1 MELAE
6 AAVQRQ
12 LDAYNVRDLQR
23 FLAEYA
29 ENVVVYRP
37 PDPLPAIQGKQRLAE
52 HYANNRFHLPQLH
65 ARLINRIVAG
75 DIVVDQ
81 EEVTG
86 VPGGVLGAL
95 AVYKVKDGVIQ
106 AVWFF

>member
-1 MELAE
+1 METAE
-6 AAVQRQ
+6 APVQRQ
-12 LDAYNVRDLQR
+12 LDAYNARNLER

-29 ENVVVYRP
+29 DDVHVYRP
-37 PDPLPAIQGKQRLAE
+37 PATAPAVVGKHALGE
-52 HYANNRFHLPQLH
+52 HYARNRFHLPQLH
-65 ARLINRIVAG
+65 ARLINRIVSG

-86 VPGGVLGAL
+86 VPGGVLCAV
-95 AVYKVKDGVIQ
+95 AVYKVKGGRIE

>member
-1 MELAE
+1 MESVE
-6 AAVQRQ
+6 APVQRQ
-12 LDAYNVRDLQR
+12 LDAYNARSLER
-23 FLAEYA
+23 FLVEYA
-29 ENVVVYRP
+29 EDVVVYRP
-37 PDPLPAIQGKQRLAE
+37 PETLPAIVGKERLAE
-52 HYANNRFHLPQLH
+52 HYAKNRFHLPQLH
-65 ARLINRIVAG
+65 ARLINRIVSG

-86 VPGGVLGAL
+86 LPGGVLGAV